1 MNYAQVV
8 DWLCNELPFFYK
20 EGSSAYKKDLNNI
33 KLLLDYIGNPHKKF
47 KSIHIAGTNGKGS
60 VSNMLSSILQESG
73 YKVGLFTSPH
83 ILDFRE
89 RIKINGQ
96 KIEKKFI
103 TSFVNQNYDLK
114 KNINFSFFEITTS
127 MAFSYFS
134 FQKVDLAIVE
144 CGLGGRLDS
153 TNIISPILSII
164 TNVSFDHSNIL
175 GNNLIS
181 ISREKSG
188 IIKDGVPILT
198 SEKKSELLNLFKE
211 VAFKKNAPFFVS
223 NNINL
228 KDELIST
235 PNFQLEN
242 ISTVKSSIDILH
254 KIGFEVTENNFD
266 LGIKKLKKNTGFL
279 GRWDIVSRDP
289 LIILDIAH
297 NERAIELVMNQ
308 LSKINQKKHIIF
320 GFSSDK
326 DLDRIFK
333 KININA
339 SYYFCGSNR
348 NKRVLNPKKYL
359 KKIQSLNY
367 HCQLFQDSLEAFRYV
382 QTILKENDMIFV
394 TGSAFIVSDV
404 AVNFR

>member
-1 MNYAQVV
+1 
-8 DWLCNELPFFYK
+8 
-20 EGSSAYKKDLNNI
+20 
-33 KLLLDYIGNPHKKF
+33 
-47 KSIHIAGTNGKGS
+47 
-60 VSNMLSSILQESG
+60 ESG

-89 RIKINGQ
+89 RIKINGK

-103 TSFVNQNYDLK
+103 TSFINQNYDLK

-134 FQKVDLAIVE
+134 RQKVDLAIIE

-153 TNIISPILSII
+153 TNIINPILSII

-175 GNNLIS
+175 GDNLIS
-181 ISREKSG
+181 IAREKAG

-198 SEKKSELLNLFKE
+198 SEKKSEVLNFFRKF
-211 VAFKKNAPFFVS
+211 ASKKNAPFFVS
-223 NNINL
+223 STIDL
-228 KDELIST
+228 KEELIST

-242 ISTVKSSIDILH
+242 ISTVKSSLDILH
-254 KIGFEVTENNFD
+254 KIGLEVTENNFD
-266 LGIKKLKKNTGFL
+266 LGIKKIKKNTGFL
-279 GRWDIVSRDP
+279 GRWDIVSSNP

-297 NERAIELVMNQ
+297 NERAIELVMSQ
-308 LSKINQKKHIIF
+308 LSKINQKKHIIL

-333 KININA
+333 KINING

-359 KKIQSLNY
+359 KKINSLNY

-382 QTILKENDMIFV
+382 QTIFRENDMIFV
-394 TGSAFIVSDV
+394 TGSSFIVSDV